1 MPVIE
6 AQCASILV
14 PHDHRHINHE
24 RASEMRHPASHR
36 HQIDRICAPHLTERR
51 KGRGRTE
58 RRIRIAR
65 AVGSA
70 AHGA

>member
-24 RASEMRHPASHR
+24 RASERDLSEQVM
-36 HQIDRICAPHLTERR
+36 
-51 KGRGRTE
+51 
-58 RRIRIAR
+58 
-65 AVGSA
+65 AVRDSA
-70 AHGA
+70 AWLAAEGGDEPARTRLRLRL